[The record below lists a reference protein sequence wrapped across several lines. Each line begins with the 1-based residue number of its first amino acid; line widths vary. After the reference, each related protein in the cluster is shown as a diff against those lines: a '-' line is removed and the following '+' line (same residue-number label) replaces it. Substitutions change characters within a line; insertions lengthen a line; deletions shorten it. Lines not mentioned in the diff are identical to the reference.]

1 MTAARHDLW
10 AETELSRA
18 LFEQSPLS
26 TVIYDPQGHLLAVN
40 PAFRALW
47 GVGLDT
53 APPGYSILT
62 DPELERQGALPLVRR
77 AFEGEPVTL
86 PPVRYDIS
94 ALSTDGQGSTRWS
107 QAHLFPV
114 RRPDGGVSQVVLTHV
129 DLTAVMEAE
138 EALRASEER
147 FRGAQEQSPD
157 GFAVLRPVRGEDG
170 RVVDFAWEYA
180 NPAALRTYGATLQE
194 VRGER
199 LLARNPGTLPLGIF
213 DAYVRTA
220 ETGEPFETEVQ
231 YRHEQHDTWFRIT
244 AVRLGGGIA
253 VTFSDVGSR
262 YRAQE
267 RGRSLLALAAA
278 LGEASTPEQVAAVIF
293 RETLAALRAD
303 GGSLGVVRTVEGGSG
318 MEVEMLRSKGYAPAA
333 VSLYRRFPVVPGRP
347 LSDAILS
354 GHPVLLGSR
363 EAWEARYPGQYAAN
377 IEPLGYE
384 AYAGLP
390 VLVGDRPVAGVSFSF
405 VGPRTFDDETATF
418 LETIGRLCA
427 QALERA
433 RSFEAERRALARSRT
448 VLESVRDGFIALD
461 ARFRYTFVNEHAAEL
476 LGRPAEELLGRSV
489 WEVFPEAEHAF
500 FGEMVRETL
509 RERRVVTK
517 EDYSRSLRRW
527 VYVRAYPADDGLVV
541 FMQDVTERRRSQDAS
556 GFLAEAS
563 RVLASSL
570 EYEATLAALAAA
582 AVPVLGDWC
591 AVDMLA
597 DPTADEWPPR
607 LERLAVVH
615 QDPEKVEWARRMEGE
630 QRPDWG
636 AATGLP
642 RVLREGVT
650 EFYPMVTDEMVVAS
664 AKSLEE
670 LERVRALQISAVIIV
685 PLIARGRTLGAL
697 TLVMA
702 ESGRHYDDA
711 DLRLAEDLA
720 QRAAV
725 AVDNA
730 RLYREAERA
739 RLEAEAANRAK
750 SDFLATMSHE
760 LRTPLNAIGGYTEL
774 MAMELR
780 GPLTA
785 HQRDDLER
793 IRRSQAHLLALINAV
808 LNFARL
814 EAGHVTFEPADFR
827 VDALVRET
835 VELMEPQARARSLAL
850 TPGEGCE
857 LVAHADADKVRQV
870 VLNLLSNALKFTP
883 AGGEVSVW
891 CEPVEDGRR
900 AAIHVR
906 DTGIGIAAEQLDPVF
921 DPFVQVGRSLSAP
934 TEGAGLG
941 LAISRDLARA
951 MGGELTVRSAP
962 SAGSTFTLTL
972 PVSVP
977 TPVPA

>member
-1 MTAARHDLW
+1 MTAERHDLW

-40 PAFRALW
+40 PAFTALW

-62 DPELERQGALPLVRR
+62 DPELERQGALPLIRR
-77 AFEGEPVTL
+77 AFAGESVTL

-94 ALSTDGQGSTRWS
+94 AVSTDGVGHARWS

-114 RRPDGGVSQVVLTHV
+114 RGADGAVTHVVLTHV
-129 DLTAVMEAE
+129 DLTPALAAE

-157 GFAVLRPVRGEDG
+157 GFAVLHPVRGEGG
-170 RVVDFAWEYA
+170 RVVDFVWEYA
-180 NPAALRTYGATLQE
+180 NPAALHTYGATLE
-194 VRGER
+194 ELRGAR
-199 LLARNPGTLPLGIF
+199 LLARNPGAVPEGIF

-220 ETGEPFETEVQ
+220 EAGEPFETELY
-231 YRHEQHDTWFRIT
+231 YRHESYDTWFRIT
-244 AVRLGGGIA
+244 AVRLGSGVA

-267 RGRSLLALAAA
+267 RGRSLLALATALSEAA
-278 LGEASTPEQVAAVIF
+278 TPEEVAAVIF

-303 GGSLGVVRTVEGGSG
+303 GGSLGIVRETDGGG
-318 MEVEMLRSKGYAPAA
+318 MEVEMLQSRGYAPAA
-333 VSLYRRFPVVPGRP
+333 VNLYRRFPVTPGRP

-354 GHPVLLGSR
+354 ARPVLLGSR
-363 EAWEARYPGQYAAN
+363 EAWEARYPGQFAAN

-390 VLVGDRPVAGVSFSF
+390 VFVGERPVAGVSFSF

-448 VLESVRDGFIALD
+448 ILESVRDGFIALD
-461 ARFRYTFVNEHAAEL
+461 ARFRFTFVNAHAAEL
-476 LGRPAEELLGRSV
+476 LGRPAEALLGRKM
-489 WEVFPEAEHAF
+489 WEVFPEAEHSF
-500 FGEMVRETL
+500 FGQMLREA
-509 RERRVVTK
+509 RAERRVVTR
-517 EDYSRSLRRW
+517 EDYSRVLRRW

-541 FMQDVTERRRSQDAS
+541 FVQDVTDRRRSQDAS

-563 RVLASSL
+563 RVLSSSL
-570 EYEATLAALAAA
+570 EYEATLATLARA

-607 LERLAVVH
+607 VERLAVVH
-615 QDPEKVEWARRMEGE
+615 QDPAKVEWARRMQGE
-630 QRPDWG
+630 QRPDWN
-636 AATGLP
+636 APTGLP

-650 EFYPMVTDEMVVAS
+650 EFYPAVTDEMVAAS
-664 AKSLEE
+664 ARSPEE
-670 LERVRALQISAVIIV
+670 LERVRSLQLSAVIIV

-702 ESGRHYDDA
+702 ESGRHYDEA
-711 DLRLAEDLA
+711 DLRLAEDLG

-739 RLEAEAANRAK
+739 RREAEAANRAK

-774 MAMELR
+774 LAMELR

-785 HQRDDLER
+785 QQRDDLER

-827 VDALVRET
+827 VDELVRQT
-835 VELMEPQARARSLAL
+835 VELMEPQARARALEL

-857 LVAHADADKVRQV
+857 LVAHADEDKVRQV

-883 AGGEVSVW
+883 PGGRVSVW
-891 CEPVEDGRR
+891 CEPADEGRH

-906 DTGIGIAAEQLDPVF
+906 DTGIGIAAEQLGQVF
-921 DPFVQVGRSLSAP
+921 DPFVQVGRSLSTP

-962 SAGSTFTLTL
+962 GEGSTFTVTL
-972 PVSVP
+972 PV
-977 TPVPA
+977 PAPAAV